1 MTVDEAIKHCEE
13 VAKEQEELYGLCP
26 GSESEYLN
34 IIYCDGTK
42 DCKVLTNGKDKGCL
56 KCAKE
61 HRQLAKWLRDYKRLL
76 EQPSWIPVK
85 TRPLTDEEKD
95 VCGENWSFMYDC
107 ELPADEQEVLITT
120 NTGSVEQVTFY
131 KHSEYGCYFEYYED
145 EGDVVAWMPLPEPFK
160 PQESEDKE

>member
-1 MTVDEAIKHCEE
+1 MTLDEAIKHCEE

-34 IIYCDGTK
+34 KIYCDGTK

-76 EQPSWIPVK
+76 EQPSWIPIK
-85 TRPLTDEEKD
+85 TRPMTEKEKEEIGHEYD
-95 VCGENWSFMYDC
+95 YMYDC
-107 ELPADEQEVLITT
+107 PLPDDCQDVLITDCCG
-120 NTGSVEQVTFY
+120 NVEIDTFCVY
-131 KHSEYGCYFEYYED
+131 YDGYYFETNCDNGE
-145 EGDVVAWMPLPEPFK
+145 VMAWMPLPEPYK
-160 PQESEDKE
+160 ADKEEGK